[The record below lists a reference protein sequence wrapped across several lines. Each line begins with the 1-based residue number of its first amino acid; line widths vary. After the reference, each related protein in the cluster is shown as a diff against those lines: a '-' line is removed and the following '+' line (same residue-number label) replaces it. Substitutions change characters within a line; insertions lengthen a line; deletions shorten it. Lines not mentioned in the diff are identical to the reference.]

1 MTETLR
7 QAARAH
13 GLDIGAAVAPAPLQR
28 DAQYAS
34 TLARQF
40 GMLTAENAMKAG
52 PVHPEPERYD
62 FAGGDL
68 LVDFARRYDMAVR
81 GHTLIWHNQLPVWV
95 QADVWEHRH
104 WQDFME
110 SHIGAVATH
119 YRGGVAFWDV
129 VNEALDDDGNMRQT
143 PWSRGLGSGY
153 LEQAFRLTHAA
164 DPQARLFYNDYGAE
178 ALNPKS
184 DGLYRLLRDF
194 LDRGVPVHGVGL
206 QMHIPVDGYPP
217 LEQVAANME
226 RLGALGLEVHVT
238 ELDVRLPVPVTEA
251 KLAKQ
256 AQVYGEIMDTCLAA
270 ASCTALVLWGFTDG
284 RSWVPG
290 FFQGWDQALIFDA
303 EYRPKPAYHTLMQ
316 RLATWRAPDSTSN
329 TAAKAHS
336 HGKRYTDR
344 SGRILLAEDD
354 SVNQKVVVGLLAK
367 LNMQADCVTDGTE
380 VLQSLASTAYDLIF
394 MDIEMAGMDGIETTR
409 RIRQLELQGA
419 VQHPPG
425 RCPARSS
432 DHRSGVDSNNT
443 PPTPQPGT
451 AAGRPADRSSRL
463 PIVAMTAH
471 SWQEYRDPCLQAG
484 MDDCITKPVSYEALR
499 RVLECW
505 LPPTGT
511 AGAEA
516 PHEQPSAC
524 VRAGEAEPAGTGGR
538 PASAGESGPEETTA
552 WNRERLQQH
561 MAGDEDLI
569 EAMVEAALTSIPPA
583 LHNLEE
589 ALSRAD
595 ATDAQRQAHSIKG
608 AAANLF
614 APALQTAAA
623 RMEQAAERG
632 DVDAARTGLS
642 ELTRQFD
649 RWRKAVRRR
658 S

>member
-7 QAARAH
+7 QAAQAH
-13 GLDIGAAVAPAPLQR
+13 GLDVGAAVAPGPLQR

-40 GMLTAENAMKAG
+40 SMLTAENAMKSG

-68 LVDFARRYDMAVR
+68 LVDFARRHDLAVR
-81 GHTLIWHNQLPVWV
+81 GHTLIWHNQLPAWV
-95 QADVWEHRH
+95 QADVWDYRD

-129 VNEALDDDGNMRQT
+129 VNEALDDDGNLRQT

-194 LDRGVPVHGVGL
+194 LDRGVPVHGVGM
-206 QMHIPVDGYPP
+206 QMHIPVEGYPP

-238 ELDVRLPVPVTEA
+238 ELDVRLPVPVTED

-316 RLATWRAPDSTSN
+316 RLATWRAPDHTRD
-329 TAAKAHS
+329 TEAEADA
-336 HGKRYTDR
+336 HGKRCTNR
-344 SGRILLAEDD
+344 KVRILLAEDD
-354 SVNQKVVVGLLAK
+354 SVNQKVVLGLLAK
-367 LNMQADCVTDGTE
+367 LNMQADCVADGTE
-380 VLQSLASTAYDLIF
+380 VLQSLASTAYDLVF
-394 MDIEMAGMDGIETTR
+394 MDIEMASMDGIETTR
-409 RIRQLELQGA
+409 RIRQLELHCA
-419 VQHPPG
+419 VK
-425 RCPARSS
+425 S
-432 DHRSGVDSNNT
+432 
-443 PPTPQPGT
+443 PPTHRPGT
-451 AAGRPADRSSRL
+451 AGVQPAAVSDRL

-499 RVLECW
+499 RVLERW
-505 LPPTGT
+505 LPATGT
-511 AGAEA
+511 SGAA
-516 PHEQPSAC
+516 TQQGQPSAGA
-524 VRAGEAEPAGTGGR
+524 RAGEAEPGGTDGR
-538 PASAGESGPEETTA
+538 PASAGQSGPEETTV